1 MRGKKIQDPIN
12 GITYRK
18 LLPYG
23 RINSR
28 ENALAPDSMSL
39 ERHRLLWLYLNQKTN
54 FFKDQLSFLHIAP
67 EYCFLPLFK
76 KQKNLKYTTAD
87 LNSPWADIKMDV
99 HDIPFDD
106 NSFDVIMCNHVL
118 EHVEDD
124 HKVMGEFFR
133 VMKKGGWGIF
143 QVPIDTSREE
153 TFDDSSITDPKERER
168 NYWQADHVRLYG
180 NDYGKKLAAVGFD
193 VIEDNFIN
201 ELSQKEVE
209 RYALPKGELIYYC
222 KKSN

>member
-1 MRGKKIQDPIN
+1 
-12 GITYRK
+12 
-18 LLPYG
+18 
-23 RINSR
+23 
-28 ENALAPDSMSL
+28 
-39 ERHRLLWLYLNQKTN
+39 
-54 FFKDQLSFLHIAP
+54 
-67 EYCFLPLFK
+67 
-76 KQKNLKYTTAD
+76 
-87 LNSPWADIKMDV
+87 MDV

-124 HKVMGEFFR
+124 HKVMSEFFR

-153 TFDDSSITDPKERER
+153 TFDDPSITDPKEREKY
-168 NYWQADHVRLYG
+168 YWQADHVRLYG